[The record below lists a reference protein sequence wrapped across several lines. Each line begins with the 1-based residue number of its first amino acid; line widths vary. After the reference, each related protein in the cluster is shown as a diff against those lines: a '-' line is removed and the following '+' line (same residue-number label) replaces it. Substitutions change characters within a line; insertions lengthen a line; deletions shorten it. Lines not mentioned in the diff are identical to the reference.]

1 MKKSKFDLS
10 HMHSTTL
17 DAGYLVPFACVPT
30 LPNDTFFLGNKSFI
44 RATPMLAPL
53 MHRVFLYTQYWY
65 VPYRLLWQNW
75 EEFITGG
82 EYGNSAPTF
91 PTIKADSAAGFAVG
105 SLADY
110 LGFPVN
116 QPGIEVSAMPFRAMV
131 EIWNTRY
138 RDEDLQ
144 NELSISYED
153 GLDTTTSIGLLSPCW
168 KRDKFT
174 KSRLSTQRG
183 GEIAV
188 PINPSATGGASQFYH
203 YVFGVFFRRKDN
215 NTYLKSAGTREIPP
229 INITDCRRYTCPTFD
244 NAALQKF
251 VSDHLDDFTA
261 AEVGFELDTGFDYTI
276 YPNYG
281 QQNTV
286 ACDVVVRLVSKELE
300 DYTNQALSQFVT
312 NASVN
317 CKIWA
322 SGGYCNISQT
332 CVDAVY
338 HSALLQTSGS
348 LDIRDLRLASALQ
361 RYQERSLKW
370 GNRYEEMIMREFGIR
385 PRDARIDRPE
395 YLGGG
400 KSMLNISEV
409 LQTAEGTNTGV
420 GTMRGHGVGSLKN
433 RRIKFKSP
441 EHGVIIGLV
450 SIRPEPV
457 YTQGIDKEWLK
468 RSRLDFYTP
477 ELADVGMQEIM
488 QQELFATADNKD
500 IIFGYTEKYQEYR
513 YMPPKVTGEFR
524 TSNYDFWNMARFFEN
539 PPALTGEFI
548 DMAKSANSFK
558 RPFAERTQH
567 SYLMM
572 LRNEITAYRAI
583 AKRAK
588 NILK

>member
-17 DAGYLVPFACVPT
+17 DAGFLVPFCCVPT
-30 LPNDTFFLGNKSFI
+30 LPNDTFFIGNKSFV

-53 MHRVFLYTQYWY
+53 MHRVFLFTQYWY
-65 VPYRLLWQNW
+65 VPYRLLWENW

-82 EYGNSAPTF
+82 EYGNATPTL
-91 PTIKADSAAGFAVG
+91 PTVKADATSGFAVG

-116 QPGIEVSAMPFRAMV
+116 QAGIEVSAFPFRAMA

-144 NELSISYED
+144 NEVTISYAD
-153 GLDTTTSIGLLSPCW
+153 GLDSTTSTLLLSPCW

-183 GEIAV
+183 GEISV
-188 PINPSATGGASQFYH
+188 PINPSATGGAQQFYH
-203 YVFGVFFRRKDN
+203 YVFTPYFKRKDN
-215 NTYLKSAGTREIPP
+215 GQYIASWQGSGAGGQV
-229 INITDCRRYTCPTFD
+229 CPTFS
-244 NAALQKF
+244 NADLQKF
-251 VSDHLDDFTA
+251 ITDHLTDLTSAD
-261 AEVGFELDTGFDYTI
+261 VGFEIDTGIDYTLI
-276 YPNYG
+276 SGTNRFPSDIIIRV
-281 QQNTV
+281 T
-286 ACDVVVRLVSKELE
+286 SKELE
-300 DYTNQALSQFVT
+300 TYTNQPLNQFVST
-312 NASVN
+312 SSVS
-317 CKIWA
+317 CRID
-322 SGGYCNISQT
+322 GGGNLALLYQSISAT
-332 CVDAVY
+332 VY
-338 HSALLQTSGS
+338 HSALLQSSGS

-400 KSMLNISEV
+400 KSMLSISEV
-409 LQTAEGTNTGV
+409 LQTAEGTDTGV

-450 SIRPEPV
+450 SVRPEPV

-488 QQELFATADNKD
+488 QQEIFATGDNAS
-500 IIFGYTEKYQEYR
+500 IIFGYTDKYQEYR
-513 YMPPKVTGEFR
+513 YIPPKVTGEFR
-524 TSNYDFWNMARFFEN
+524 TGNYNFWNMARFFET
-539 PPALTGEFI
+539 PPSLSGEFVS
-548 DMAKSANSFK
+548 MASSVDSFK

-567 SYLMM
+567 SYLLM
-572 LRNEITAYRAI
+572 LRNEIFAYRAI

>member
-17 DAGYLVPFACVPT
+17 DAGYLVPFCCVPT
-30 LPNDTFFLGNKSFI
+30 LPNDTFFIGNKSFV

-53 MHRVFLYTQYWY
+53 MHRVFLFTQYWY
-65 VPYRLLWQNW
+65 VPYRLLWENW

-82 EYGNSAPTF
+82 EYGNATPAL
-91 PTIKADSAAGFAVG
+91 PTIKADATSGFLTG

-110 LGFPVN
+110 LGFPTG
-116 QPGIEVSAMPFRAMV
+116 QGSIEVSAFPFRAMV

-144 NELSISYED
+144 TELAISYAD
-153 GLDTTTSIGLLSPCW
+153 GLDTTTSTQLLSPCW

-183 GEIAV
+183 GEISV
-188 PINPSATGGASQFYH
+188 PITQSSGDTAHYYHYTFDFIFQKQEPNIGIAENDHYVYRAATPRCNFVTLTNAIVDAFKTAVSTNLSTLEIGKVYYFTSAGSLSTNYNDGITAATITGG
-203 YVFGVFFRRKDN
+203 
-215 NTYLKSAGTREIPP
+215 
-229 INITDCRRYTCPTFD
+229 C
-244 NAALQKF
+244 
-251 VSDHLDDFTA
+251 
-261 AEVGFELDTGFDYTI
+261 
-276 YPNYG
+276 
-281 QQNTV
+281 QNCV
-286 ACDVVVRLVSKELE
+286 KYAFRLVSKELE
-300 DYTNQALSQFVT
+300 KGENQTAGWNTTYINTELINTNYGMRIKNSQLVFHT
-312 NASVN
+312 S
-317 CKIWA
+317 
-322 SGGYCNISQT
+322 S
-332 CVDAVY
+332 
-338 HSALLQTSGS
+338 LQTSGS

-400 KSMLNISEV
+400 KSMLSISEV

-488 QQELFATADNKD
+488 QQEIFATADNAS

-524 TSNYDFWNMARFFEN
+524 TGNYNFWNMARVFEQ
-539 PPALTGEFI
+539 PPALTGEFVS
-548 DMAKSANSFK
+548 MASSVASFK

-567 SYLMM
+567 SYLLM
-572 LRNEITAYRAI
+572 LRNDILAYRAI

>member
-30 LPNDTFFLGNKSFI
+30 LPNDTFFIGNKSFV

-53 MHRVFLYTQYWY
+53 MHRVFLFTQYWY
-65 VPYRLLWQNW
+65 VPYRLLWENW

-82 EYGNSAPTF
+82 EFGNAAPTF
-91 PTIKADSAAGFAVG
+91 PTIKADATSGFAVG

-110 LGFPVN
+110 LGFPIN
-116 QPGIEVSAMPFRAMV
+116 QAGIEVSAMPFRAMA
-131 EIWNTRY
+131 EIWNARY

-144 NELSISYED
+144 SEVAVSYAD
-153 GLDTTTSIGLLSPCW
+153 GLDSTTNTSLLSPCW

-183 GEIAV
+183 GEISVPVNVVHSNGTQSYFLGAFDVFIANTFVYEDPSIPGGSTATVSKMYGVYVNHTFFVRLILAV
-188 PINPSATGGASQFYH
+188 TTPGG
-203 YVFGVFFRRKDN
+203 
-215 NTYLKSAGTREIPP
+215 GTRTSSLDIPP
-229 INITDCRRYTCPTFD
+229 DHFLQAPT
-244 NAALQKF
+244 
-251 VSDHLDDFTA
+251 
-261 AEVGFELDTGFDYTI
+261 AEVPYALTPSTLPTVTISSGKITVSAFSYTSM
-276 YPNYG
+276 PVESEN
-281 QQNTV
+281 
-286 ACDVVVRLVSKELE
+286 AVS
-300 DYTNQALSQFVT
+300 TF
-312 NASVN
+312 
-317 CKIWA
+317 
-322 SGGYCNISQT
+322 
-332 CVDAVY
+332 
-338 HSALLQTSGS
+338 
-348 LDIRDLRLASALQ
+348 DIRDLRLASALQ

-370 GNRYEEMIMREFGIR
+370 GNRYEEMIMREFGVR

-409 LQTAEGTNTGV
+409 LQTAEGTATGV

-441 EHGVIIGLV
+441 EHGLIIGLV

-488 QQELFATADNKD
+488 QQEIYATKSNAST
-500 IIFGYTEKYQEYR
+500 IFGYTEKYQEYR

-524 TSNYDFWNMARFFEN
+524 TGNYNYWNMARFFEN
-539 PPALTGEFI
+539 PPSLSGEFVS
-548 DMAKSANSFK
+548 MASSVASFK

-572 LRNEITAYRAI
+572 LRNEIFAYRAI
-583 AKRAK
+583 SKRAK

>member
-1 MKKSKFDLS
+1 MKKSKFDLG

-17 DAGYLVPFACVPT
+17 DAGYLVPFCCVPT
-30 LPNDTFFLGNKSFI
+30 LPNDTFFIGNKSFV

-53 MHRVFLYTQYWY
+53 MHRVFLFTQYWY
-65 VPYRLLWQNW
+65 VPYRLLWENW

-82 EYGNSAPTF
+82 EFGNATPAL
-91 PTIKADSAAGFAVG
+91 PTIKANATNGFAVG

-110 LGFPVN
+110 LGFPVG
-116 QPGIEVSAMPFRAMV
+116 QPNIEVSAFPFRAMA
-131 EIWNTRY
+131 EIWNARY

-144 NELSISYED
+144 SEVAISYAD
-153 GLDTTTSIGLLSPCW
+153 GLDTTTSTSLLSPCW

-174 KSRLSTQRG
+174 KSRVSTQRG
-183 GEIAV
+183 GQIGV
-188 PINPSATGGASQFYH
+188 PVNVVHSNGTQSYFLGAYDVSISSPFIYNDLSIPGNATATVSKIYGV
-203 YVFGVFFRRKDN
+203 YVNHVFFVRLILAVSTPGGGTRTSSLDIPPEHFLQAP
-215 NTYLKSAGTREIPP
+215 TADVAYPLTPSSLPQVTISAGKIQVSAFSYSSMPVESE
-229 INITDCRRYTCPTFD
+229 NAVSTF
-244 NAALQKF
+244 
-251 VSDHLDDFTA
+251 
-261 AEVGFELDTGFDYTI
+261 
-276 YPNYG
+276 
-281 QQNTV
+281 
-286 ACDVVVRLVSKELE
+286 
-300 DYTNQALSQFVT
+300 
-312 NASVN
+312 
-317 CKIWA
+317 
-322 SGGYCNISQT
+322 
-332 CVDAVY
+332 
-338 HSALLQTSGS
+338 
-348 LDIRDLRLASALQ
+348 DIRDLRLASALQ

-400 KSMLNISEV
+400 KSMLSISEV
-409 LQTAEGTNTGV
+409 LQTAEGSNTGV

-477 ELADVGMQEIM
+477 ELADVGMQEIL
-488 QQELFATADNKD
+488 QQEIYATASNVGT
-500 IIFGYTEKYQEYR
+500 IFGYTEKYQEYR
-513 YMPPKVTGEFR
+513 YMPPKITGEFR
-524 TSNYDFWNMARFFEN
+524 TGNYNFWNMARVFEQ
-539 PPALTGEFI
+539 PPALTGDFVN
-548 DMAKSANSFK
+548 MASSAASFK

-567 SYLMM
+567 SYLLM
-572 LRNEITAYRAI
+572 LRNDILAYRAI

>member
-17 DAGYLVPFACVPT
+17 DAGYLVPFCCVPT
-30 LPNDTFFLGNKSFI
+30 LPNDTFFIGNKSFV

-53 MHRVFLYTQYWY
+53 MHRVFLFTQYWY
-65 VPYRLLWQNW
+65 VPYRLLWENW

-82 EYGNSAPTF
+82 ESGNSTPALPTV
-91 PTIKADSAAGFAVG
+91 KADNTSGFAVG

-116 QPGIEVSAMPFRAMV
+116 QAGIEVSAFPFRAMA

-144 NELSISYED
+144 DEVAVSYSD
-153 GLDTTTSIGLLSPCW
+153 GLDTTTSVDLLSPCW

-183 GEIAV
+183 GQIGV
-188 PINPSATGGASQFYH
+188 PVNVVHSNGTQSYFLGAFDVSISSPFVYEDPSIPTGATATVSKI
-203 YVFGVFFRRKDN
+203 FGVYVGHVFFVRLILAVSTPGGGTRTSSLDVPPEHFLQAP
-215 NTYLKSAGTREIPP
+215 TADTAYSLVPSTLPTVTISAGKIQVSAFSYSSLPVESE
-229 INITDCRRYTCPTFD
+229 NAVSTF
-244 NAALQKF
+244 
-251 VSDHLDDFTA
+251 
-261 AEVGFELDTGFDYTI
+261 
-276 YPNYG
+276 
-281 QQNTV
+281 
-286 ACDVVVRLVSKELE
+286 
-300 DYTNQALSQFVT
+300 
-312 NASVN
+312 
-317 CKIWA
+317 
-322 SGGYCNISQT
+322 
-332 CVDAVY
+332 
-338 HSALLQTSGS
+338 
-348 LDIRDLRLASALQ
+348 DIRDLRLASALQ

-370 GNRYEEMIMREFGIR
+370 GNRYEEMIMREFGVR

-488 QQELFATADNKD
+488 EQEIYATAGNSSVV
-500 IIFGYTEKYQEYR
+500 FGYTEKYQEYR
-513 YMPPKVTGEFR
+513 YLPPKVTGEFR
-524 TSNYDFWNMARFFEN
+524 TGNYNFWNMARFFER
-539 PPALTGEFI
+539 PPALTGEFVS
-548 DMAKSANSFK
+548 MASSVDSFK

-572 LRNEITAYRAI
+572 LRNEIFAYRAI

>member
-17 DAGYLVPFACVPT
+17 DAGYLVPFCCIPT
-30 LPNDTFFLGNKSFI
+30 LPNDTFFLGNKSFV

-53 MHRVFLYTQYWY
+53 MHRVFLFTQYWY

-82 EYGNSAPTF
+82 EFGNATPTI
-91 PTIKADSAAGFAVG
+91 PTIKADTTGGFVVG

-116 QPGIEVSAMPFRAMV
+116 QPGIEVSAFPFRAMA

-144 NELSISYED
+144 SEVGISYED
-153 GLDTTTSIGLLSPCW
+153 GLDSVTNVTLLSPCW

-183 GEIAV
+183 GEISV
-188 PINPSATGGASQFYH
+188 PINPSVNGGAKTFYH
-203 YVFGVFFRRKDN
+203 YVIGVFIKRRDTGEYLQ
-215 NTYLKSAGTREIPP
+215 TYHMKSVEGPA
-229 INITDCRRYTCPTFD
+229 CPSFD
-244 NAALQKF
+244 NTALQSF
-251 VSDHLDDFTA
+251 ISNHLNDLTSA
-261 AEVGFELDTGFDYTI
+261 NIGFEMDTEMEYTL
-276 YPNYG
+276 YG
-281 QQNTV
+281 DSKNV
-286 ACDVVVRLVSKELE
+286 VIPCDIIVRLVSKELE
-300 DYTNQALSQFVT
+300 VYTNQPLSQFIT

-317 CKIWA
+317 C
-322 SGGYCNISQT
+322 SRSVISLAGTPLATYNQSCT
-332 CVDAVY
+332 NAVY
-338 HSALLQTSGS
+338 HSALLESTGS

-370 GNRYEEMIMREFGIR
+370 GNRYEEMIMREFGVR

-409 LQTAEGTNTGV
+409 LQTAEGTDTGV

-441 EHGVIIGLV
+441 EHGVILGLV

-488 QQELFATADNKD
+488 QQELYATADNAS
-500 IIFGYTEKYQEYR
+500 IIFGYTDKYQEYR

-524 TSNYDFWNMARFFEN
+524 TGNYNYWNMARFFET

-548 DMAKSANSFK
+548 NMASSVESFK

-567 SYLMM
+567 SYLLM
-572 LRNEITAYRAI
+572 LRNEVLAYRAV

>member
-1 MKKSKFDLS
+1 MKKSKFNLS

-17 DAGYLVPFACVPT
+17 DAGYLVPFACIPT
-30 LPNDTFFLGNKSFI
+30 LPNDTFFIGNKSFV

-53 MHRVFLYTQYWY
+53 MHRVFLFTQYWY
-65 VPYRLLWQNW
+65 VPYRLLWENW
-75 EEFITGG
+75 EEAITGG
-82 EYGNSAPTF
+82 EFGNAAPTF
-91 PTIKADSAAGFAVG
+91 PTIKADTTSGFAVG

-116 QPGIEVSAMPFRAMV
+116 QPGIEVSAFPFRAMA

-144 NELSISYED
+144 SEVAVSYAD
-153 GLDTTTSIGLLSPCW
+153 GLDTVTNTLLLSPCW

-183 GEIAV
+183 GEISV
-188 PINPSATGGASQFYH
+188 PINPSVTGGEQQFYH
-203 YVFGVFFRRKDN
+203 YVFTAYFKRQDTGA
-215 NTYLKSAGTREIPP
+215 YLTVWEGLGTS
-229 INITDCRRYTCPTFD
+229 CPTFD
-244 NAALQKF
+244 NSALQKF
-251 VSDHLDDFTA
+251 ISDNLSSLTSAD
-261 AEVGFELDTGFDYTI
+261 VGFEVDTGIDYDLKTS
-276 YPNYG
+276 
-281 QQNTV
+281 NTTSFPADIIIRV
-286 ACDVVVRLVSKELE
+286 TSKELE
-300 DYTNQALSQFVT
+300 TYTNQPLSQFIST
-312 NASVN
+312 ASVT
-317 CKIWA
+317 CAVLAGRAVQQKIF
-322 SGGYCNISQT
+322 G
-332 CVDAVY
+332 AVY
-338 HSALLQTSGS
+338 HSALLSSSGS

-370 GNRYEEMIMREFGIR
+370 GNRYEEMIMREFGVR

-400 KSMLNISEV
+400 KSMLSISEV
-409 LQTAEGTNTGV
+409 LQTAEGTDTGV

-441 EHGVIIGLV
+441 EHGVILGLV

-488 QQELFATADNKD
+488 QQEIYATADNAST
-500 IIFGYTEKYQEYR
+500 IFGYTEKYQEYR

-524 TSNYDFWNMARFFEN
+524 TGNYNFWNMARVFAN
-539 PPALTGEFI
+539 PPSLSGEFVSMSSSV
-548 DMAKSANSFK
+548 DSFK

-567 SYLMM
+567 SYLLM
-572 LRNEITAYRAI
+572 LRNEILAYRAI
-583 AKRAK
+583 SKRAR

>member
-17 DAGYLVPFACVPT
+17 DAGYLVPFACIPT
-30 LPNDTFFLGNKSFI
+30 LPNDTFFIGNKSFI

-53 MHRVFLYTQYWY
+53 MHRVFLFTQYWY
-65 VPYRLLWQNW
+65 VPYRLLWENW
-75 EEFITGG
+75 EEAITGG
-82 EYGNSAPTF
+82 EFGTSAPAF
-91 PTIKADSAAGFAVG
+91 PTIKADATSGFSVG
-105 SLADY
+105 SLGDY

-116 QPGIEVSAMPFRAMV
+116 QPDIEVSAMPFRAMA

-138 RDEDLQ
+138 RDQDLQ
-144 NELSISYED
+144 AEIPISYAD
-153 GLDTTTSIGLLSPCW
+153 GLDTTTSTSLLSPCW

-183 GEIAV
+183 GEISV
-188 PINPSATGGASQFYH
+188 PINPSVTGGAQQFYH
-203 YVFGVFFRRKDN
+203 YVFGVYLRRKDN
-215 NTYLKSAGTREIPP
+215 NAYIQRVHF
-229 INITDCRRYTCPTFD
+229 RRTLADGGPYTCPVFD
-244 NAALQKF
+244 NTALQKF
-251 VSDHLDDFTA
+251 ISDHLTELSA
-261 AEVGFELDTGFDYTI
+261 ADVGFEIDTELDCNVFHTYTADTA
-276 YPNYG
+276 
-281 QQNTV
+281 QV
-286 ACDVVVRLVSKELE
+286 ACDVIVRVVSKELE
-300 DYTNQALSQFVT
+300 TYTNQPLSQFIAT
-312 NASVN
+312 GAVN
-317 CKIWA
+317 CNTWH
-322 SGGYCNISQT
+322 SPHYFDVVQQ
-332 CVDAVY
+332 CVNAVY
-338 HSALLQTSGS
+338 HSALLQSSGS

-409 LQTAEGTNTGV
+409 LQTAEGTDTGV

-488 QQELFATADNKD
+488 QQELYATSTNKD

-524 TSNYDFWNMARFFEN
+524 TGNYNFWNMARFFEN
-539 PPALTGEFI
+539 PPSLTSEFI
-548 DMAKSANSFK
+548 SMASSVEAFK

-572 LRNEITAYRAI
+572 LRNEIFAYRAI